1 MPSFAPHMAAVAET
15 IRIDRWLAATRIFKS
30 RNLAQ
35 AACEAGHIR
44 INDQQVR
51 PSAPVRIGDEVR
63 ALAPRGICILQ
74 VKGLA
79 DKRLSAAL
87 AQLLYEDHSPPPTP
101 KEERVA
107 VRERGAGRPT
117 KADRRALSRLRG
129 R

>member
-1 MPSFAPHMAAVAET
+1 MGT
-15 IRIDRWLAATRIFKS
+15 ISEQTRIDRWLTATRIFKS

-35 AACEAGHIR
+35 AACEAGHVR
-44 INDQQVR
+44 INDAPAK
-51 PSAPVRIGDEVR
+51 PSTLVKIGDEVR
-63 ALAPRGICILQ
+63 AFAARGTVVLL
-74 VKGLA
+74 VKGVA

-87 AQLLYEDHSPPPTP
+87 AQLLYEDHSPPPPP